1 MTMRSRNKGF
11 TLVEL
16 MVTLA
21 VAIILLAVGMPLFSG
36 MAANNRATAQA
47 NTFLAGFKLAR
58 SEAVKRGLEVSVCA
72 IDDPDDDPSTPVP
85 SPVNCGDEED
95 WPNGLLVF
103 TDPGLPEDAGSVD
116 GTDERLKL
124 FANPV
129 AGATVATT
137 GGFVRFAPQGE
148 VDGMTANGGDC
159 ASSGTCLELGQH
171 SAASGYTH
179 CLHVMQSGQIRL
191 ERGACR

>member
-1 MTMRSRNKGF
+1 MTMSTRQQGF

-58 SEAVKRGLEVSVCA
+58 SEAVKRGAEVSVCA
-72 IDDPDDDPSTPVP
+72 VADPAATPVI
-85 SPVNCGDEED
+85 CGDNGD

-103 TDPGLPEDAGSVD
+103 TDANTAGSVD
-116 GTDERLKL
+116 GSDERLKL

-129 AGATVATT
+129 AGATVDTA
-137 GGFVRFAPQGE
+137 GGFIRFAPQGE
-148 VDGMTANGGDC
+148 VDSMTADSNCSG
-159 ASSGTCLELGQH
+159 SGTCLELGQE
-171 SAASGYTH
+171 SSSTGYTH

-191 ERGACR
+191 ERGACS